1 MLLRA
6 GRYDQALLRAEDAV
20 EVDPRGSRSHA
31 TLGWAYFFNGR
42 REEGLA
48 ELESAVELSSRNSL
62 WLGQLGQAYA
72 MAGETSKARAIL
84 HELEERAQRTFVSPY
99 HLAYVY
105 TGLGEA
111 DRAIDLLERAV
122 ADRTG
127 ATYSIKGSFLFAPLR
142 GHPSFRALMRTMNLE
157 CTTGGAGD

>member
-1 MLLRA
+1 
-6 GRYDQALLRAEDAV
+6 V

-31 TLGWAYFFNGR
+31 TLGWAYYFTGR
-42 REEGLA
+42 RPEGIG
-48 ELESAVELSSRNSL
+48 ELERAVALAPGNSL

-72 MAGETSKARAIL
+72 MTGETSKAQAVL
-84 HELEERAQRTFVSPY
+84 QELEERAQRTFVSPY

-105 TGLGEA
+105 TGLGRADEA
-111 DRAIDLLERAV
+111 MDLLERAV

-142 GHPSFRALMRTMNLE
+142 KHPRFRALMLAMNL
-157 CTTGGAGD
+157 A